1 MFINKE
7 GKLFG
12 KVSIIDI
19 LAVILIVVAAFGVYT
34 RFIAGN
40 EKVEVKYSTIEYGM
54 KVEKVREGSAKAL
67 ENGGPLYDA
76 KTKEYMGEIVFAEA
90 KPCFEEQEKTDGT
103 MVLSEVPERYDVYL
117 TVKVDGSSNE
127 AGYYTK
133 ENKAICV
140 GSNFVVASKYAET
153 TGEIISV
160 KEVK

>member
-12 KVSIIDI
+12 KISIIDI
-19 LAVILIVVAAFGVYT
+19 LAAVLIVVAAFGVYT
-34 RFIAGN
+34 RFIKGN

-76 KTKEYMGEIVFAEA
+76 KTKEYMGEIVASEI
-90 KPCFEEQEKTDGT
+90 KPCFEEQEKLDGT
-103 MVLSEVPERYDVYL
+103 MALSEVPGRYDVYL
-117 TVKVDGSSNE
+117 TVRVDGNSNSE
-127 AGYYTK
+127 GYYTK
-133 ENKAICV
+133 ENKAICT

-160 KEVK
+160 KEVE